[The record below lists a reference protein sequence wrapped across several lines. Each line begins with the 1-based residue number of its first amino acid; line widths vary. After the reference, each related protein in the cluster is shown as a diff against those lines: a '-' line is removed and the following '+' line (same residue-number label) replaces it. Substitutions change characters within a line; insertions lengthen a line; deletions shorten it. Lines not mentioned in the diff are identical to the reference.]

1 MDGIAE
7 PHLPVC
13 PGRSC
18 GARQR
23 TLRQVLE
30 YSPQSTIRDCAR
42 RPCVF
47 RIFRFCR
54 AVGKTVFLLP
64 AVLFSVGADFFHRSD
79 GWAGCLFVH
88 PGSRSGAKVQRRA
101 LFCPAFLNFLIK
113 NNRVSLEGLK
123 TCFTAVFLVVWRSF
137 HTFTKLFR
145 LKKSCRKIWWERQ
158 KCLPLHSLS
167 GRTPAG
173 MFRNVGRKEFIE
185 SFT

>member
-47 RIFRFCR
+47 RTSRLCR
-54 AVGKTVFLLP
+54 AAGKTVFLLP
-64 AVLFSVGADFFHRSD
+64 AVLFSVAGGFFSSVGRVGGLSFCPHRSPFRRKSSAA
-79 GWAGCLFVH
+79 GAVFPGVLEFSYKKQSGFFRRLKNMFYSSFLGCLEKF
-88 PGSRSGAKVQRRA
+88 SYLYR
-101 LFCPAFLNFLIK
+101 
-113 NNRVSLEGLK
+113 
-123 TCFTAVFLVVWRSF
+123 
-137 HTFTKLFR
+137 TFPPE
-145 LKKSCRKIWWERQ
+145 KSCRKIWWE
-158 KCLPLHSLS
+158 P
-167 GRTPAG
+167 
-173 MFRNVGRKEFIE
+173 
-185 SFT
+185 